1 MAELRH
7 FLAEQNGR
15 PLGEMKTFRKRI
27 GTLFVVA
34 MAAGLTL
41 LAPRLHSQ
49 QIELTAAVSYEGQR
63 VSSVQLAGQP
73 DGNTRKLRALIVQ
86 PINAPYAQAKI
97 DETVAALKK
106 AGDFKDVEVQVTPA
120 AEGVHVV
127 FVLKPAYYF
136 GVYTFPKAEKAFSY
150 TRLLQAA
157 NYSKQE
163 PFTQEKVEE
172 AESSL
177 LEFFH
182 RTGFFRATV
191 EPKMQ
196 IDQAHGV
203 VNVEYDINLKKRAK
217 FGDVILEGVSEEQ
230 TKRLK
235 ASLRSI
241 RARIKGAYIKPGKP
255 YSLRRLNAATAFL
268 QQQLGKQH
276 FLAGR
281 VKLVSTLYNS
291 ETNRTDIKYGVTEG
305 PKIEIKLAGAHV
317 WGRTQKKLIP
327 MYQENSVDPDLVNE
341 GAQDLTSYFQSK
353 GYFDAKVQ
361 SQIQKQPSGVIVLY
375 QIVKG
380 RRGKVEA
387 IEFHGNEHFSDKD
400 LKSHVLVTKRMPLNP
415 LSHGKYSEQLVRKS
429 VKNIEGLYRGAGYSQ
444 VKVTP
449 KLVNKDNKLQLA
461 FQVEQGVRDVVE
473 SLQIEGN
480 KALTQQE
487 LAPKGMNLEPGKP
500 YSTLLLTKDRDQ
512 IMATYLDKGFLNVTF
527 KSRVEHTKDDP
538 HHVHVV
544 YQVEEGRQVH
554 TARFGS
560 IGAQH
565 TRPEIIARNAN
576 IKVDKPLSQ
585 TALLRG
591 ESQLYTLGVFD
602 WASVD
607 TRQPITDDPKAEV
620 LVKAHESKRN
630 SIAYGFGFQV
640 INRGGSIPGGTIAL
654 PGLPPIGLP
663 TKFATSQQT
672 FWGPEGSIEYTRRN
686 FRGRAETLTLS
697 VFGARLDQR
706 AAASLV
712 NPTIWNT
719 GWSSTVT
726 FSAERTSEN
735 PIFTARLGGAG
746 IQFQHYLDKNRQKS
760 VVFRYDFRRTNLSN
774 IVIPDLV
781 LPEDQNVRLSTLSAS
796 FSRDSRD
803 SALDAHKGIYESV
816 QLDISPSSLGSNTSF
831 GRFLG
836 QIAYYRSLTSDS
848 SLVWANS
855 LRLGMEHAFGGQHIP
870 ISESFFSGGGSTLR
884 GFSLNGAGPQ
894 RVVSVCAVD
903 NPGCNETISVP
914 VGGKQLVI
922 FNSELRF
929 PLGVSLPLI
938 GGVLGGAVFYDGGN
952 VYTNVRFSNIF
963 SDFTHTV
970 GGGLRY
976 KTPVGPV
983 RVDIGHLLNAPP
995 GIKSLQFF
1003 VTLGQ
1008 AF

>member
-1 MAELRH
+1 MIA
-7 FLAEQNGR
+7 
-15 PLGEMKTFRKRI
+15 
-27 GTLFVVA
+27 
-34 MAAGLTL
+34 
-41 LAPRLHSQ
+41 
-49 QIELTAAVSYEGQR
+49 
-63 VSSVQLAGQP
+63 QP
-73 DGNTRKLRALIVQ
+73 V
-86 PINAPYAQAKI
+86 NAPYTQAKV

-136 GVYTFPKAEKAFSY
+136 GVYTFPKAEKTFSY

-182 RTGFFRATV
+182 RTGFFLATV

-196 IDQAHGV
+196 TDQAHGV

-217 FGDVILEGVSEEQ
+217 FGDVILAGVPQEQ
-230 TKRLK
+230 TKRLN

-255 YSLRRLNAATAFL
+255 YSLKKLNAATAFL

-276 FLAGR
+276 FLASR
-281 VKLVSTLYNS
+281 VKLVSTLYNA
-291 ETNRTDIKYGVTEG
+291 ETNRTDIKYDVTEG

-327 MYQENSVDPDLVNE
+327 MYQENAVDPDLVNE

-353 GYFDAKVQ
+353 GYFGARVQ
-361 SQIQKQPSGVIVLY
+361 SQIQKQPSGVTVLY

-380 RRGKVEA
+380 PRGKVDA
-387 IEFHGNEHFSDKD
+387 VEFHGNEHFSDKD
-400 LKSHVLVTKRMPLNP
+400 LKSHVLATKRVRMMPF
-415 LSHGKYSEQLVRKS
+415 SHGKYSEQLVRKS

-449 KLVNKDNKLQLA
+449 KVVNKDNELQLA
-461 FQVEQGVRDVVE
+461 FQVEEGVRDVVE
-473 SLQIEGN
+473 SLQLEGN

-500 YSTLLLTKDRDQ
+500 YSTQLLTKDRDQ

-527 KSRVEHTKDDP
+527 KSKVEHTKDDP

-544 YQVEEGRQVH
+544 YEVEEGPQVH
-554 TARFGS
+554 TASVES

-565 TRPEIIARNAN
+565 TRPEIVARNAN
-576 IKVDKPLSQ
+576 IKVDKPLSE

-620 LVKAHESKRN
+620 LVKLHESKRN

-640 INRGGSIPGGTIAL
+640 INRGGSIPSGTIAL

-697 VFGARLDQR
+697 AFGGRLDQR
-706 AAASLV
+706 AAASLA

-760 VVFRYDFRRTNLSN
+760 VIFRYDFRRTNLSN
-774 IVIPDLV
+774 ITIPDLV
-781 LPEDQNVRLSTLSAS
+781 RPEDQNVRLSSLSAS

-803 SALDAHKGIYESV
+803 NPLDAHKGIYESFQV
-816 QLDISPSSLGSNTSF
+816 DMNPGFMGSSTSF

-836 QIAYYRSLTSDS
+836 QTAYYKSLTSDS

-855 LRLGMEHAFGGQHIP
+855 LRLGMEHAFGGSHIP

-894 RVVSVCAVD
+894 RDVLVCPAE
-903 NPGCNETISVP
+903 NPNCGEKISVP

-922 FNSELRF
+922 LNSELRF
-929 PLGVSLPLI
+929 PLGISPPLI
-938 GGVLGGAVFYDGGN
+938 GGTLGGAVFYDAGN
-952 VYTNVRFSNIF
+952 VYSNVSFKNVA
-963 SDFTHTV
+963 SDLTHTV
-970 GGGLRY
+970 GFGARY

-983 RVDIGHLLNAPP
+983 RIDIGHLLNAPP
-995 GIKSLQFF
+995 GVKTLQFF

>member
-1 MAELRH
+1 
-7 FLAEQNGR
+7 
-15 PLGEMKTFRKRI
+15 MKNFRRWI
-27 GTLFVVA
+27 GTSIVVA
-34 MAAGLTL
+34 AVAGLTS
-41 LAPRLHSQ
+41 APPQLQSQ
-49 QIELTAAVSYEGQR
+49 QIEAASAAVSYEGQR

-73 DGNTRKLRALIVQ
+73 DGIPRKLRSLIAQ
-86 PINAPYAQAKI
+86 PVNAPYAQAKV
-97 DETVAALKK
+97 DETMAALKK
-106 AGDFKDVEVQVTPA
+106 AGGFKDVEVQVTPA
-120 AEGVHVV
+120 AEGIHVV

-136 GVYTFPKAEKAFSY
+136 GVFTFPKAEKTFSY

-182 RTGFFRATV
+182 RTGYFLATV
-191 EPKMQ
+191 EAKMQ
-196 IDQAHGV
+196 TDQAHGV
-203 VNVEYDINLKKRAK
+203 VNVEYDINLKRQSK
-217 FGDVILEGVSEEQ
+217 FGDVILAGVSEQQ
-230 TKRLK
+230 TKRLNS
-235 ASLRSI
+235 SLHSI
-241 RARIKGAYIKPGKP
+241 RARIKGAYLKPGKP
-255 YSLRRLNAATAFL
+255 YSLKKLTAATAFL
-268 QQQLGKQH
+268 QQQLGSQH

-281 VKLVSTLYNS
+281 VKLVSTLYNP
-291 ETNRTDIKYGVTEG
+291 ETNRTDIKYDVMEG
-305 PKIEIKLAGAHV
+305 PQIEIKLAGAHV

-327 MYQENSVDPDLVNE
+327 MYQENAVDADLVNE
-341 GAQDLTSYFQSK
+341 GAQDLTSYFQAK
-353 GYFDAKVQ
+353 GYFGAKVQ
-361 SQIQKQPSGVIVLY
+361 SQIQKQGTGVTVLY
-375 QIVKG
+375 QIEKG
-380 RRGKVEA
+380 QRGKVEA
-387 IEFHGNEHFSDKD
+387 IEFHGNQHFSDKD
-400 LKSHVLVTKRMPLNP
+400 LKSHVQVTKRVPLVP
-415 LSHGKYSEQLVRKS
+415 FSHGKYSEQLVRKS

-449 KLVNKDNKLQLA
+449 KVVNKSNELQLA
-461 FQVEQGVRDVVE
+461 FQVEEGVRDVVE
-473 SLQIEGN
+473 SLQVEGN

-512 IMATYLDKGFLNVTF
+512 IMATYLDKGFLNATF
-527 KSRVEHTKDDP
+527 KSKVEHTKADP

-544 YQVEEGRQVH
+544 YEVDEGPQVH
-554 TARFGS
+554 TAS
-560 IGAQH
+560 VQSVGAQH

-576 IKVDKPLSQ
+576 IKVDKPLSE

-607 TRQPITDDPKAEV
+607 TRQPITDDPQAEV
-620 LVKAHESKRN
+620 LVKLHESKRN
-630 SIAYGFGFQV
+630 TIAYGFGFQV
-640 INRGGSIPGGTIAL
+640 INRGGSIPSGTIAL

-663 TKFATSQQT
+663 TKFATSQAT
-672 FWGPEGSIEYTRRN
+672 FWGPEGSIEYSRRN

-697 VFGARLDQR
+697 VFGGRLDQR
-706 AAASLV
+706 AAASLA

-726 FSAERTSEN
+726 LSGERTSEN

-746 IQFQHYLDKNRQKS
+746 IQFQHYLDKDRQKS
-760 VVFRYDFRRTNLSN
+760 VIFRYDFRRTSLSN

-781 LPEDQNVRLSTLSAS
+781 LPADQNVRLSSLSAS

-803 SALDAHKGIYESV
+803 SPLDAHKGIYESFQV
-816 QLDISPSSLGSNTSF
+816 DMNPSFLGSSTSF

-836 QIAYYRSLTSDS
+836 QTAYYKSLTSDS

-855 LRLGMEHAFGGQHIP
+855 LRLGMEHAFGGNHIP

-894 RVVSVCAVD
+894 REVLVCAAD
-903 NPGCNETISVP
+903 NPNCGEQIPVP

-929 PLGVSLPLI
+929 PMGISAPLLG
-938 GGVLGGAVFYDGGN
+938 GTLGGAVFYDAGN
-952 VYTNVRFSNIF
+952 VYSNVSFKNVA
-963 SDFTHTV
+963 SDLTHTV
-970 GGGLRY
+970 GFGLRY

-983 RVDIGHLLNAPP
+983 RIDIGHLLNAPA
-995 GIKSLQFF
+995 GVKTLQFF

>member
-1 MAELRH
+1 
-7 FLAEQNGR
+7 
-15 PLGEMKTFRKRI
+15 MKNFRRWI
-27 GTLFVVA
+27 GTSIVVA
-34 MAAGLTL
+34 VVVGLTSV
-41 LAPRLHSQ
+41 PPELHSQ
-49 QIELTAAVSYEGQR
+49 QIESASAAVSYEGQR

-73 DGNTRKLRALIVQ
+73 DGIPRKLRSLVAQ
-86 PINAPYAQAKI
+86 PINAPYSQAKV

-106 AGDFKDVEVQVTPA
+106 GGAAKDVEVQVTPA

-136 GVYTFPKAEKAFSY
+136 GVFTFPKAEKTFSY

-182 RTGFFRATV
+182 RTGYFLATV
-191 EPKMQ
+191 EPKAQ
-196 IDQAHGV
+196 VDEKHGV
-203 VNVEYDINLKKRAK
+203 INVEYDINLKRHAK
-217 FGDVILEGVSEEQ
+217 FGDVILAGMSEEQ
-230 TKRLK
+230 TKRLNG
-235 ASLRSI
+235 SLRSI

-255 YSLRRLNAATAFL
+255 YSLKKLTAATALL
-268 QQQLGKQH
+268 QQQLGNQH
-276 FLAGR
+276 YLAGR
-281 VKLVSTLYNS
+281 VKLVSTLYNP
-291 ETNRTDIKYGVTEG
+291 ETNRTDIRYDVVEG

-317 WGRTQKKLIP
+317 WSRTQKKLIP
-327 MYQENSVDPDLVNE
+327 MYQENAVDADLVNE
-341 GAQDLTSYFQSK
+341 GAQDLTSYFQAK
-353 GYFDAKVQ
+353 GFFGTKVQ
-361 SQIQKQPSGVIVLY
+361 SQIQKQGSSVTVLY
-375 QIVKG
+375 QIDRG
-380 RRGKVEA
+380 ARGKVKA
-387 IEFHGNEHFSDKD
+387 IEFHGNQHFSDKD
-400 LKSHVLVTKRMPLNP
+400 LKSHVQVTKRVPLVP
-415 LSHGKYSEQLVRKS
+415 FSHGKYSEQLVRKS

-444 VKVTP
+444 VRVTP
-449 KLVNKDNKLQLA
+449 KVVNNNNELQLA
-461 FQVEQGVRDVVE
+461 FQLEEGVRDVVE
-473 SLQIEGN
+473 TLQIEGM
-480 KALTQQE
+480 KALTRQE

-527 KSRVEHTKDDP
+527 KSKVEHTKDDP
-538 HHVHVV
+538 HHVHVI
-544 YQVEEGRQVH
+544 YEVEEGPQVR
-554 TARFGS
+554 TASVESVGS
-560 IGAQH
+560 QH

-576 IKVDKPLSQ
+576 IKAAQPLSE

-607 TRQPITDDPKAEV
+607 TRQPITDDPNAEV
-620 LVKAHESKRN
+620 LVKLHESKRN
-630 SIAYGFGFQV
+630 TIAYGFGFQV
-640 INRGGSIPGGTIAL
+640 INRGGSIPSGTIAL
-654 PGLPPIGLP
+654 PGLPPVGLP
-663 TKFATSQQT
+663 AKFATSQAT
-672 FWGPEGSIEYTRRN
+672 FWGPEGSIEYSRRN

-697 VFGARLDQR
+697 AFGGRLDQR
-706 AAASLV
+706 AAASWA

-719 GWSSTVT
+719 GWSSTLT
-726 FSAERTSEN
+726 FSGERTSEN

-746 IQFQHYLDKNRQKS
+746 LQFQHYLDKDRQKS
-760 VVFRYDFRRTNLSN
+760 VIFRYDFRRTSLSN

-781 LPEDQNVRLSTLSAS
+781 LPADQNVRLSSLSAS

-803 SALDAHKGIYESV
+803 NPLDAHKGIYESFQV
-816 QLDISPSSLGSNTSF
+816 DMNPSFLGSSTSF

-836 QIAYYRSLTSDS
+836 QTAYYKSLTSDS

-855 LRLGMEHAFGGQHIP
+855 LRLGMEHAFGGNHIP

-894 RVVSVCAVD
+894 REVLVCPTTSP
-903 NPGCNETISVP
+903 NCGEQIPVP

-929 PLGVSLPLI
+929 PMGISAPFV
-938 GGVLGGAVFYDGGN
+938 GGSLGGAVFYDGGN
-952 VYTNVRFSNIF
+952 VYSNVSFKNVA
-963 SDFTHTV
+963 SDLTHTV
-970 GGGLRY
+970 GFGVRY
-976 KTPVGPV
+976 KTPVGPI
-983 RVDIGHLLNAPP
+983 RIDIGHLLNAPA
-995 GIKSLQFF
+995 GVKTLQFF

>member
-1 MAELRH
+1 MNSL
-7 FLAEQNGR
+7 GR
-15 PLGEMKTFRKRI
+15 WISAALVAAIAGFTSVPLY
-27 GTLFVVA
+27 
-34 MAAGLTL
+34 
-41 LAPRLHSQ
+41 SQ
-49 QIELTAAVSYEGQR
+49 QIETATTAVSYEGQR
-63 VSSVQLAGQP
+63 VSSVQVAGQP
-73 DGNTRKLRALIVQ
+73 DGNRRKMQALIAQ
-86 PINAPYAQAKI
+86 PVNAPYEQAKV
-97 DETVAALKK
+97 DETAAALIKNGV
-106 AGDFKDVEVQVTPA
+106 AKDVDVQVTPSP
-120 AEGVHVV
+120 EGLHVV

-136 GVYTFPKAEKAFSY
+136 GVFTFPKAEKTFSY

-177 LEFFH
+177 LAFFH
-182 RTGFFRATV
+182 RAGFFTATV
-191 EPKMQ
+191 EPKLQ
-196 IDQAHGV
+196 TDQAHGV
-203 VNVEYDINLKKRAK
+203 VNVEYVINLKRRAK
-217 FGDVILEGVSEEQ
+217 FGNVIIAGVSEPQ
-230 TKRLK
+230 TKKLA
-235 ASLRSI
+235 ASLRSL
-241 RARIKGAYIKPGKP
+241 RARIKGAYIKPGKT
-255 YSLRRLNAATAFL
+255 YSLKRLNAATTFL
-268 QQQLGKQH
+268 QQQLGSQH
-276 FLAGR
+276 YLAGR
-281 VKLVSTLYNS
+281 VKLVSTLYNP
-291 ETNRTDIKYGVTEG
+291 ETNRTDIKYDVTEG

-327 MYQENSVDPDLVNE
+327 MYQENAVDPDLVNE

-353 GYFDAKVQ
+353 GYFGAKVQ
-361 SQIQKQPSGVIVLY
+361 SQIQKQPSGVTVLY

-380 RRGKVEA
+380 PRGKVES
-387 IEFHGNEHFSDKD
+387 IEFHGNDHFSDKE
-400 LKSHVLVTKRMPLNP
+400 LKSHVPVAKRVPGLP
-415 LSHGKYSEQLVRKS
+415 FSHGKYSEQLMRKS

-449 KLVNKDNKLQLA
+449 KVVKKEDNELQLA
-461 FQVEQGVRDVVE
+461 FQVEEGVRDVVD

-480 KALTQQE
+480 KSLTQQE

-500 YSTLLLTKDRDQ
+500 YSAQLLTKDRDQ
-512 IMATYLDKGFLNVTF
+512 IMATYLDKGYLTMTF
-527 KSRVEHTKDDP
+527 KSKVEHAKDDP
-538 HHVHVV
+538 HHVRVI
-544 YQVEEGRQVH
+544 YEVEEGPQVK
-554 TARFGS
+554 TVSVEPVGE
-560 IGAQH
+560 QH

-576 IKVDKPLSQ
+576 IKVGKPLSE

-607 TRQPITDDPKAEV
+607 TRQPITDDPQAEV
-620 LVKAHESKRN
+620 LVKLHESKRN

-640 INRGGSIPGGTIAL
+640 INRGGSIPSGTIAL
-654 PGLPPIGLP
+654 PGLPPVGLP
-663 TKFATSQQT
+663 TKFSTSQQT

-686 FRGRAETLTLS
+686 FRGRAETVTLS
-697 VFGARLDQR
+697 AFGGRLDQR
-706 AAASLV
+706 ASASWA

-726 FSAERTSEN
+726 FSGERTSEN

-746 IQFQHYLDKNRQKS
+746 IQFQHYLDKDRQKS
-760 VVFRYDFRRTNLSN
+760 VIFRYDFRRTNLSN
-774 IVIPDLV
+774 IAIPDLV
-781 LPEDQNVRLSTLSAS
+781 LPEDQNVRLSSLSAS

-803 SALDAHKGIYESV
+803 SPLDAHKGIYESFQV
-816 QLDISPSSLGSNTSF
+816 DINPSFLGSSTSF

-836 QIAYYRSLTSDS
+836 QTAYYKSLTSDS

-855 LRLGMEHAFGGQHIP
+855 LRVGLEHAFGGSHIP

-894 RVVSVCAVD
+894 REVLVCPAD
-903 NPGCNETISVP
+903 NPGCGEKISVP

-929 PLGVSLPLI
+929 PLGISPPLV
-938 GGVLGGAVFYDGGN
+938 GGTLGGAAFYDVGN
-952 VYTNVRFSNIF
+952 VYSSVSFKNIA
-963 SDFTHTV
+963 SDLTHTV

-983 RVDIGHLLNAPP
+983 RVDIGHLLNGPP
-995 GIKSLQFF
+995 GVKSLQVF